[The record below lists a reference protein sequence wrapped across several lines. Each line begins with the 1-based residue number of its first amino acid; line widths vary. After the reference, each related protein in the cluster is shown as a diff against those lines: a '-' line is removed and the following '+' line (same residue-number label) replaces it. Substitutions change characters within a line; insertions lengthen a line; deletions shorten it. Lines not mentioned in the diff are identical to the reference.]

1 MRILWIVI
9 ALIPVPFLFHFYE
22 YGQRVIQGKEA
33 PFLGIG
39 LILFIIINGFLSKG
53 IKIRYIFLVNIIT
66 GVLSL
71 LLASNFIP
79 DDGSWF
85 KPVGRT
91 GAVIFISI
99 IYIIGQL
106 LIRIISKCIFQ
117 KND

>member
-1 MRILWIVI
+1 MRILWFIV
-9 ALIPVPFLFHFYE
+9 ALIPIPFLFHLYE
-22 YGQRVIQGKEA
+22 YGQVVIQHKEA
-33 PFLGIG
+33 PFLGTG
-39 LILFIIINGFLSKG
+39 LILFIIINGFLSKE

-85 KPVGRT
+85 KPVGRN

-106 LIRIISKCIFQ
+106 LIRTISKYFFS
-117 KND
+117 KKH